1 MRLKVS
7 GGNVA
12 LDEPLRE
19 EIETRVRF
27 ALGRFSS
34 RIGQVSARVEDL
46 NGPRGGRDKRCRII
60 VKMRGSGQLSVEAME
75 EELSEAVSRAADR
88 AARRVQR
95 ELERRREGRY
105 FGPDHD
111 EGTDSYFD
119 ELTDSDL
126 DSRM

>member
-19 EIETRVRF
+19 QIESRVRF
-27 ALGRFSS
+27 ALSRFSS
-34 RIGQVSARVEDL
+34 RIGHVSARVEDL
-46 NGPRGGRDKRCRII
+46 NGPRGGRDKRCRIF

-95 ELERRREGRY
+95 ELERRRERRY
-105 FGPDHD
+105 F
-111 EGTDSYFD
+111 DSYLDEVADSDFD